1 MTLEEKNQIAQIIR
15 RETNCGLHD
24 SLRYFNQFL
33 DALNRRPLTMDI
45 QWDLNIQWVEKFKI
59 Y

>member
-15 RETNCGLHD
+15 RETNCGLYD

-33 DALNRRPLTMDI
+33 DALNRRPFTMDI
-45 QWDLNIQWVEKFKI
+45 QWNLDIKWVEKFKT